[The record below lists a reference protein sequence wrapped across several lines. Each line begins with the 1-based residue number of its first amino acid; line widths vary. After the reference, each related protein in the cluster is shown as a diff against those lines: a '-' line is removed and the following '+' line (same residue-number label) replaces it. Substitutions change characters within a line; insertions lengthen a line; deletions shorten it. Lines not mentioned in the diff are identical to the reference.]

1 MMTVAVIDGSVMTVT
16 VIDVSFG
23 RRRPRTLGRWRQER
37 EVSVNSIAR
46 TLKRAR
52 MPLILTGV
60 LGVLG
65 RTSPNDVAAQRETEP
80 AALRREEVPMNRQR
94 QPASMKILFI
104 NKGF

>member
-1 MMTVAVIDGSVMTVT
+1 MMTVAVIDGTVMTVT
-16 VIDVSFG
+16 VIDVVG

-94 QPASMKILFI
+94 HPRP
-104 NKGF
+104 

>member
-1 MMTVAVIDGSVMTVT
+1 MMTVAVIDGTVMTVT
-16 VIDVSFG
+16 VIDVVG

-65 RTSPNDVAAQRETEP
+65 RRTSPKMLQPSE
-80 AALRREEVPMNRQR
+80 RRNP
-94 QPASMKILFI
+94 PH
-104 NKGF
+104 

>member
-65 RTSPNDVAAQRETEP
+65 RTSPMTLQPSE
-80 AALRREEVPMNRQR
+80 RRNP
-94 QPASMKILFI
+94 PH
-104 NKGF
+104 